1 MAGTGIK
8 QLWKGT
14 LVVLH
19 NLKILDLR
27 NSKNLIET
35 PDLTGASN
43 LEEIYFTGCTNLCEV
58 HPSIKELKQ
67 IQKIIIVGTGI
78 KQLWKGTL
86 VVLDNLKILKLSNCK
101 NLIEIPDLSGA
112 PNLEKIDFSL
122 CTSLCEVHPS
132 IKMLKQ
138 IQKIIMV
145 GTGIKQLWKGTL
157 VVLHNL
163 KILDLRYSMNLIEI
177 PDLTK
182 APNLEEIYITGCTS
196 LCEVHPSIKMLK
208 QIQKIIMVGTG
219 IKQLWKGTLVVL
231 HNLKILDLCYSKNL
245 IETPDLT
252 GAPNLEEIYFTGC
265 TSLCEVHPS
274 IKVLKKIQKII
285 IVGTGIKQLWKGT
298 LVVLHNLKIL
308 DLRNSKNLIE
318 TPDLTGA
325 PNLEEIYFTGC
336 TNLCEVH
343 PSIKELKQIQKI
355 IIVGTGI
362 KQLWKGTLVVLD
374 NLKILKLSNCK
385 NLIEIPDLSG
395 APNLEK
401 IDFSLCTSLCEVHP
415 SIKML
420 KQIQKIIMVGTG
432 IKQLWKGT
440 LVVLDNLKTL
450 KLSNCK
456 NLIEIPDLSGAPNLE
471 RIDLTDCASLYEVHP
486 SIKELR
492 RLEDLRMSGTGIKQL
507 WNGTFVVSFSLV

>member
-1 MAGTGIK
+1 MEG
-8 QLWKGT
+8 
-14 LVVLH
+14 VDD
-19 NLKILDLR
+19 NLKELNLR
-27 NSKNLIET
+27 DSENLIET
-35 PDLTGASN
+35 PDLSGAPN
-43 LEEIYFTGCTNLCEV
+43 LEIINFQNCRNLCEV
-58 HPSIKELKQ
+58 HPSIKELKRL
-67 IQKIIIVGTGI
+67 KDLKMAGTGI

-112 PNLEKIDFSL
+112 PNLEIIDL
-122 CTSLCEVHPS
+122 TDCTSLCEVHPS
-132 IKMLKQ
+132 IKELKRLEDLR
-138 IQKIIMV
+138 IS

-163 KILDLRYSMNLIEI
+163 KILDLRN
-177 PDLTK
+177 
-182 APNLEEIYITGCTS
+182 
-196 LCEVHPSIKMLK
+196 
-208 QIQKIIMVGTG
+208 
-219 IKQLWKGTLVVL
+219 
-231 HNLKILDLCYSKNL
+231 SKNL

-318 TPDLTGA
+318 TPDFTGA

-440 LVVLDNLKTL
+440 LVV
-450 KLSNCK
+450 
-456 NLIEIPDLSGAPNLE
+456 
-471 RIDLTDCASLYEVHP
+471 
-486 SIKELR
+486 
-492 RLEDLRMSGTGIKQL
+492 
-507 WNGTFVVSFSLV
+507 SFSLV